1 MKHALKELRA
11 PITPAF
17 GTAIAL
23 HAALLFGL
31 GFSFQFAERPARTI
45 AVTIALNPM
54 AVAPNKA
61 QHIAAENQLGDTQAG
76 EQAPETR
83 LVMQTSVTVSKELDS
98 FSGDTPSDSATANDR
113 SVAARRT
120 LDADYLARWRARV
133 EQVGN
138 ALYRGEPPAGDGDV
152 RLLVTVSANGTLENI
167 KVLQTS
173 GNAMLDRAAQD
184 TVVLAA
190 PFPRF
195 SSELAKM
202 TARLEIVRTWQFR
215 TEAVSS
221 D

>member
-1 MKHALKELRA
+1 VKHALKELRA

-17 GTAIAL
+17 GTALAL

-54 AVAPNKA
+54 AVAPDKA

-83 LVMQTSVTVSKELDS
+83 LVMQTSVTVSKELDN
-98 FSGDTPSDSATANDR
+98 FSGDTPSDSATTNDR
-113 SVAARRT
+113 APQTEDRQQRVSSVSDSKDRDASRAGSVAARRT

-138 ALYRGEPPAGDGDV
+138 ALYR
-152 RLLVTVSANGTLENI
+152 
-167 KVLQTS
+167 K
-173 GNAMLDRAAQD
+173 LDRAAQD